1 MAEPYESPC
10 YCTNLRRAAKAV
22 SDFYEEGLRPA
33 GLTAAQYHL
42 LVNIERVEPT
52 STAQLARHIGLE
64 RSTLV
69 RTVEVL
75 RKNGWVHDATLG
87 PRHAF
92 ELTGEGRGVLAS
104 AKPLWAEVQ
113 RRFEQRMGAREAETL
128 MELSKRVQNLNR
140 PPTLSIRFFERADEQ
155 ALVELVLHC
164 QNDGTRPLVTV
175 DDQPE
180 LLRIEELY
188 GTGAGGFWVAEDDG
202 ALAGSIGLLDCGE
215 GVGILKKFFTYERYR
230 SAPHHLGR
238 QLYDVLLSH
247 ARSHGFRMLYL
258 DTPKN
263 TERAHKF
270 YAKAG
275 WQPVDEADLP
285 FAYDHPYR
293 DSDFFRLDLE
303 G

>member
-1 MAEPYESPC
+1 MTEPYESPC

-75 RKNGWVHDATLG
+75 RKNGWVHDAAQG

-92 ELTGEGRGVLAS
+92 GLTDEGRRVLAQ
-104 AKPLWAEVQ
+104 AKPLWADLQ
-113 RRFEQRMGAREAETL
+113 RRFGQRMGAREAEEL
-128 MELSKRVQNLNR
+128 MELSKRAQKLNR
-140 PPTLSIRFFERADEQ
+140 PPALSIRPFERADERS
-155 ALVELVLHC
+155 LVELVLHC
-164 QNDGTRPLVTV
+164 QNDGTRPSVSV
-175 DDQPE
+175 EDQPE
-180 LLRIEELY
+180 LLRVEEVY
-188 GTGAGGFWVAEDDG
+188 FAGRGGFWVAEDYG
-202 ALAGSIGLLDCGE
+202 TLAGSIGLLDCGK
-215 GVGILKKFFTYERYR
+215 GVGILKKFFTYEPYR
-230 SAPHHLGR
+230 SEPHHLGR
-238 QLYDVLLSH
+238 QLYAVLLDH
-247 ARSHGFRMLYL
+247 ARTHGFRTLYL

-263 TERAHKF
+263 TGRAHKF
-270 YAKAG
+270 YERAG
-275 WQPVDEADLP
+275 WELVDEGDLP

-303 G
+303 D